1 MLFYR
6 DFWHWFRI
14 LCFRTCDITIF
25 KVCLLLLF
33 YMILELFFKIVWLFC
48 QIIEILRFKPSD
60 LRLIMFTEVW
70 PRWNWLP
77 VNNHFLNLIH
87 HQGTY
92 YDDFWIWSRKYIRRT
107 HIQFWVN
114 NKFIKKHF
122 ASIFNQLTYFYVLN
136 NLIRFVL

>member
-1 MLFYR
+1 MATFTVLHDIRVIFQ
-6 DFWHWFRI
+6 DRI
-14 LCFRTCDITIF
+14 
-25 KVCLLLLF
+25 
-33 YMILELFFKIVWLFC
+33 WLFC

-92 YDDFWIWSRKYIRRT
+92 YDGFWIWSKKYIRRT
-107 HIQFWVN
+107 HIQYIKLHRQGIPIAFSFWVN